1 VSAYC
6 QNISVSSDSSSVQ
19 AQPDSLTPVRPL
31 ETVGSILGARDSAA
45 AISRTSLRWGDYG
58 YLGDALWEI
67 PGAFIRDLG
76 SIGQPSQLTL
86 HGLGWHEI
94 AVLVDGRPANEP
106 LTGTT
111 NLNPFPIQSI
121 RKIEY
126 QTGVRGFLYGF
137 NGTGGTL
144 NIITEDFY
152 TNRPYSR
159 IRYSEGGYSF
169 LSLDGIFSQNLT
181 RRLNFSGAFQRRTL
195 DGRFPNSNYNAWNLR
210 AKLRYLP
217 SDHINLVVSEV
228 YNQTEVGLNGG
239 VDLTKTPPAY
249 IFEELQAT
257 VENTDSY
264 EKVHRHDLTATLDL
278 RWLED
283 STVVSRATAYYSNNL
298 REYRDEENRADPNG
312 IFIQSDHRTAW
323 YGLKLSQDF
332 QKWGNQIS
340 LGAEIQKQRVLES
353 PNVGV
358 RDETLAS
365 LTGKVDLDVPVL
377 KPAVFGRYDRYRGEH
392 LGSYGADAKLVLLPW
407 LSAYGGYSVSYR
419 MPTFQ
424 ELYEHGIPQGSSDST
439 TVNEKEKHTVSEAGI
454 QTQVADLLELR
465 GSYFHRRIENAIIAD
480 ALALSG
486 VFTSALIH
494 NIPEEILEGVDGS
507 ITLKV
512 WRFLGRGTWTYLI
525 RRQDGIERLIYPKF
539 FASGEIAYRQLL
551 FENHLDL
558 KFGVRGRFF
567 TSNFGEQYNP
577 ETMMYIQ
584 NTSAELNRSGSADVF
599 LVGKIGSAYVHVI
612 LENITGQQYM
622 LTPFYPMTPLKIR
635 FGIEWEFLD

>member
-6 QNISVSSDSSSVQ
+6 QGVSPSRDSTLVQ
-19 AQPDSLTPVRPL
+19 SKADSLTPVRPL
-31 ETVGSILGARDSAA
+31 ETVGSILGVGDSTG
-45 AISRTSLRWGDYG
+45 AIKRASLRWGDYS

-76 SIGQPSQLTL
+76 STGQPSQLTL
-86 HGLGWHEI
+86 GGLGWHEI

-106 LTGTT
+106 LTGTA
-111 NLNPFPIQSI
+111 NLNLFPIQSI
-121 RKIEY
+121 QRIEY

-144 NIITEDFY
+144 NIITQDFY

-181 RRLNFSGAFQRRTL
+181 RRLNFSAGFQRRTL
-195 DGRFPNSNYNAWNLR
+195 DGRFPNSNYDAWNVR
-210 AKLRYLP
+210 VKLRYLP
-217 SDHINLVVSEV
+217 SDHVNFVLSEV

-249 IFEELQAT
+249 IFDELQAT

-264 EKVHRHDLTATLDL
+264 EKIHRHDLTATLDL

-283 STVVSRATAYYSNNL
+283 TTIVSRATAYYSNNL
-298 REYRDEENRADPNG
+298 REYRDEENRPNPNG

-340 LGAEIQKQRVLES
+340 LGAEIQKQQVLES

-358 RDETLAS
+358 RDETLAN
-365 LTGKVDLDVPVL
+365 LTGKVELNVPVL

-392 LGSYGADAKLVLLPW
+392 IVSYGADAKLVLLPW

-419 MPTFQ
+419 MPTIQ

-439 TVNEKEKHTVSEAGI
+439 LVREKERHTLVEAGI

-480 ALALSG
+480 ALALPG

-507 ITLKV
+507 ITLRL
-512 WRFLGRGTWTYLI
+512 WRFLGTGTWTYLI
-525 RRQDGIERLIYPKF
+525 QREDGIEKQIYPKF
-539 FASGEIAYRQLL
+539 IASGEIAYRQVL
-551 FENHLDL
+551 FEDHLDL
-558 KFGVRGRFF
+558 KVGLRGRYF
-567 TSNFGEQYNP
+567 TGNFGEQYNP
-577 ETMMYIQ
+577 ETMMYVQ
-584 NTSAELNRSGSADVF
+584 NTTAELNQNGSADLF

-622 LTPFYPMTPLKIR
+622 LTPFYPMVSQKIR

>member
-1 VSAYC
+1 
-6 QNISVSSDSSSVQ
+6 
-19 AQPDSLTPVRPL
+19 VRPL
-31 ETVGSILGARDSAA
+31 ETVGSILGEGDSTK
-45 AISRTSLRWGDYG
+45 AIKRTSLRWGDYS
-58 YLGDALWEI
+58 YLGDVLWEI

-76 SIGQPSQLTL
+76 STGQPSQLTL
-86 HGLGWHEI
+86 RGLGWHEI

-106 LTGTT
+106 LTGTA
-111 NLNPFPIQSI
+111 NLNLFPIQSI
-121 RKIEY
+121 QRIEY

-169 LSLDGIFSQNLT
+169 LSLDGILSQNLT
-181 RRLNFSGAFQRRTL
+181 RRLNFSAAFQRRTL
-195 DGRFPNSNYNAWNLR
+195 DGRFPNSNYDAWNLR
-210 AKLRYLP
+210 VKLRYLP
-217 SDHINLVVSEV
+217 SDHVNLVVSEV

-249 IFEELQAT
+249 IFDELRAT

-298 REYRDEENRADPNG
+298 REYRDEENRPDPNG

-340 LGAEIQKQRVLES
+340 LGAEIQKQQVLES

-358 RDETLAS
+358 RDETLANF
-365 LTGKVDLDVPVL
+365 TGKVELDVPLL
-377 KPAVFGRYDRYRGEH
+377 KPAVFARYDRYRGEH
-392 LGSYGADAKLVLLPW
+392 LGSYGADAKLVILPW

-419 MPTFQ
+419 MPTIQ
-424 ELYEHGIPQGSSDST
+424 ELYEHGIPQGSSDSIL
-439 TVNEKEKHTVSEAGI
+439 VQEKERHTLVQAGI
-454 QTQVADLLELR
+454 ETQVADLLELR

-480 ALALSG
+480 ALALPG
-486 VFTSALIH
+486 VFPSALIH

-512 WRFLGRGTWTYLI
+512 WRFLGTGTWTYLVQ
-525 RRQDGIERLIYPKF
+525 RQDGIEKQTYPKF
-539 FASGEIAYRQLL
+539 SASGEIAYRQVL

-558 KFGVRGRFF
+558 KVGLRGRFF
-567 TSNFGEQYNP
+567 TCDFGEQYNP
-577 ETMMYIQ
+577 ETMMYVQ
-584 NTSAELNRSGSADVF
+584 NTTAELNRNGSADLF

-622 LTPFYPMTPLKIR
+622 LTPFYPMTPQKIR